1 MLKGSS
7 GMTRERFITEARA
20 CQGQLRRFLASLCGD
35 AALADDFAQE
45 ALVRAY
51 VMADRFTGSFKAWL
65 FRIAYNCFIDNLR
78 RVPPPVVNLTAPEAL
93 HIAGNEESDAAFR
106 HEDLKRALSRLP
118 EKERTAIVLHYFEDL
133 PVKDIAVIMGI
144 PSGTVKYYLS
154 MGRNHLKEHISL

>member
-1 MLKGSS
+1 
-7 GMTRERFITEARA
+7 MTRERFITEVRA

-35 AALADDFAQE
+35 AALADDIAQE

-51 VMADRFTGSFKAWL
+51 ISSDRFIGNFKAWL

-78 RVPPPVVNLTAPEAL
+78 RVREAASLESPEAL
-93 HIAGNEESDAAFR
+93 RVPSGAASDAAFR
-106 HEDLKRALSRLP
+106 HEELRRALALIP

-133 PVKDIAVIMGI
+133 PVKEIAAIMQI

-154 MGRNHLKEHISL
+154 VGRDHVKQHISL